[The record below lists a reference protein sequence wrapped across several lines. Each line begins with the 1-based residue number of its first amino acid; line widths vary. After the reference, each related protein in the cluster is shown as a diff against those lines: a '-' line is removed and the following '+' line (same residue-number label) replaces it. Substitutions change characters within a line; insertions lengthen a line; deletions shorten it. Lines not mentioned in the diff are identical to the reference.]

1 MSIPLYTFICMC
13 IECFRFFP
21 SINPSIRHD
30 PSFTPPPAVCCIA
43 VWSTITHF
51 SFPCFLFAP
60 FPFFFLFFLFGYS
73 KSHSFCPY
81 FIRASTNPDRVSVAT
96 NTLGATG
103 NQSPFSPS
111 CLESLPRF
119 ETGHYR
125 AQRTWGSESAQL

>member
-1 MSIPLYTFICMC
+1 MSIPWYTFSFYVHRI
-13 IECFRFFP
+13 FSFFP

-30 PSFTPPPAVCCIA
+30 PLSTPSPAVCCIA

-51 SFPCFLFAP
+51 SFPCGFFFVCP
-60 FPFFFLFFLFGYS
+60 SPFFLFFMFGYS

-103 NQSPFSPS
+103 NQSPFSLL

-119 ETGHYR
+119 ETGHLR
-125 AQRTWGSESAQL
+125 AQCSENLGK